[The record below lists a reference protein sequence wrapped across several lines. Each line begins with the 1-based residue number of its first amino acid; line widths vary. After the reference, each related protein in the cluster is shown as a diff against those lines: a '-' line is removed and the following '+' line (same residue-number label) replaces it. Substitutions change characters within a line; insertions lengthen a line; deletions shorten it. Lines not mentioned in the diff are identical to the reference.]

1 MRIRTAL
8 MDRGSPVPSDRA
20 WDSSS
25 MDMDSS
31 ADMDLSTG
39 LDESAAS
46 DMSGM
51 DFTEALPSTA
61 GNATDRTDGSDTSGM
76 DFTEALPS
84 TAGNAMDRTE
94 GSDTSGMDLTEAW
107 RARRVSNASASD
119 MDLTTQS
126 ITTADESDGSISMEL
141 TTALA
146 PRSDDSPD
154 TSLDSA
160 AEQSVMEMTAMWGH
174 IAEEA
179 TRQREAAG
187 RSPRRSPVRRQTMF
201 LSPERRPVVPERVS
215 EPPEPPAPATP
226 VERARSVSPRRRPP
240 TPGAGLAA
248 LPRTA
253 PRMPSEGT
261 SASPFSPSKPPT
273 TPTRF
278 RQSLRGGVPSPG
290 YQHSPP
296 QRAPMTPKGSTTVA
310 TASSVPA
317 RLAHPT
323 TLSPSPAA
331 ARGRSGSVRLSEVPS
346 AMWPRSPF
354 LHSLIRQRGQRVSYT
369 ASPRS
374 DGDLSDADASFHLP
388 LSEFLQRVG
397 LKFHE
402 DMTASRTRT
411 DRPIDT
417 GTTPATCVQHAK
429 MAAGAAPMLQALRSA
444 CHELK
449 QHVEVGRERLQ
460 TMEQDF
466 YARPPAFVQ
475 EWGQLDDEDMRR
487 SMKGQLNVHKQAARA
502 AAMHD
507 YYGWRTDMQ
516 YDDDMA
522 RMLAQ
527 HRDVLRAEA
536 ARVQER
542 HNTLEQELLPLLRT
556 HHAALRRR
564 VDEAHAR
571 QREIRACDADELRQ
585 LHASMEEQDQ
595 VLQGMRTKHRD
606 AREQL
611 ARVRARIEEA
621 AVRRAQTE
629 EGIRAARAVTDQIRG
644 CTPGEAVRLARRI
657 QHMETLLQWSL
668 TSKTPTLLQLTY
680 AHRLQVAVEWDER
693 RGTVRRVAVSPV
705 HTMAMAPL
713 DMAALAVIRAHM
725 DAQAPAQVTAVLRTV
740 TALWRAHLAVRAE
753 IEQLRS
759 WMPVSMAPVDDA
771 ETRMELVATL
781 LLEACAAK
789 AEVHIDLDLAN
800 EAPVAAGRVRV
811 QAVYGTIP
819 YVPPAHSRTTTLAR
833 AIEEGLARSGEA
845 PGALVR
851 AVQAAEA
858 ALGRT

>member
-31 ADMDLSTG
+31 ADMDLSSG
-39 LDESAAS
+39 LEPASDSSGMDMTEALPPTRASVDNTEAS

-51 DFTEALPSTA
+51 D
-61 GNATDRTDGSDTSGM
+61 M
-76 DFTEALPS
+76 
-84 TAGNAMDRTE
+84 
-94 GSDTSGMDLTEAW
+94 TEAW
-107 RARRVSNASASD
+107 RAPRASDASVASD

-126 ITTADESDGSISMEL
+126 YAPVDESDGSMSMEL

-146 PRSDDSPD
+146 PLPEDSSD
-154 TSLDSA
+154 TTLDSA
-160 AEQSVMEMTAMWGH
+160 AEQSAMEMTAMWGR

-179 TRQREAAG
+179 TRKREEAAQT
-187 RSPRRSPVRRQTMF
+187 PRRSPVRRRTMF
-201 LSPERRPVVPERVS
+201 LSPERRPIVPERA
-215 EPPEPPAPATP
+215 APATP
-226 VERARSVSPRRRPP
+226 VERARSASPRRRPP
-240 TPGAGLAA
+240 TPGVSLAA
-248 LPRTA
+248 PRTE
-253 PRMPSEGT
+253 PRLTSESMMT
-261 SASPFSPSKPPT
+261 SPFSPSKPPA

-278 RQSLRGGVPSPG
+278 RQSLRGGIPSPE
-290 YQHSPP
+290 YQHTPP
-296 QRAPMTPKGSTTVA
+296 RRAPTTPKISA
-310 TASSVPA
+310 TAAAVSSVPA
-317 RLAHPT
+317 RLPHPT
-323 TLSPSPAA
+323 TLSPSPVA
-331 ARGRSGSVRLSEVPS
+331 ARGRSGSVRLSELPS
-346 AMWPRSPF
+346 AVWPRSPF

-374 DGDLSDADASFHLP
+374 EADLSDADASFHLP
-388 LSEFLQRVG
+388 LSEFLQRIG

-411 DRPIDT
+411 DRPIDA
-417 GTTPATCVQHAK
+417 GATPATCVQHAK
-429 MAAGAAPMLQALRSA
+429 MAAAAAPMLQALRSA
-444 CHELK
+444 CQELK

-527 HRDVLRAEA
+527 HRDVLRAEG
-536 ARVQER
+536 ARIQHR
-542 HNTLEQELLPLLRT
+542 QSTLEEELLPVLRA
-556 HHAALRRR
+556 HHAELRRR

-606 AREQL
+606 AQEQL

-621 AVRRAQTE
+621 AGRRAQTE

-644 CTPGEAVRLARRI
+644 CTPGEAERLARRI
-657 QHMETLLQWSL
+657 QHMETLFHWSL

-705 HTMAMAPL
+705 HTMAMSPL
-713 DMAALAVIRAHM
+713 HMAALAVIRAHM
-725 DAQAPAQVTAVLRTV
+725 DAHAPAQVPAVLRNI

-759 WMPVSMAPVDDA
+759 WVPVSMAPVDDA

-789 AEVHIDLDLAN
+789 AEVHIDIDLAD

-811 QAVYGTIP
+811 QAVYGMIP
-819 YVPPAHSRTTTLAR
+819 YVRATHRRTTTLAS
-833 AIEEGLARSGEA
+833 AIEEGLARSGKA

-858 ALGRT
+858 ALVGRS

>member
-1 MRIRTAL
+1 MRIRAAL

-39 LDESAAS
+39 
-46 DMSGM
+46 M
-51 DFTEALPSTA
+51 D
-61 GNATDRTDGSDTSGM
+61 SDTSGM
-76 DFTEALPS
+76 DMTEALPS
-84 TAGNAMDRTE
+84 ATAIPPASADVSMV
-94 GSDTSGMDLTEAW
+94 SDTSGMEMTEAW
-107 RARRVSNASASD
+107 RPSRLSDASATSD
-119 MDLTTQS
+119 RDG
-126 ITTADESDGSISMEL
+126 TAAQGASLANDESDGSMTMEL
-141 TTALA
+141 TTAIA
-146 PRSDDSPD
+146 PLPDDDSPD
-154 TSLDSA
+154 TTLDSA
-160 AEQSVMEMTAMWGH
+160 AEQSAMEMTAMWGR

-179 TRQREAAG
+179 TRQREAAA

-201 LSPERRPVVPERVS
+201 LSPERRPVMPERASTLPVEAAS
-215 EPPEPPAPATP
+215 ERALDAPATP
-226 VERARSVSPRRRPP
+226 VARARSASPLRRPP
-240 TPGAGLAA
+240 TPGAGVVSAPL
-248 LPRTA
+248 TA
-253 PRMPSEGT
+253 PRLPSERT
-261 SASPFSPSKPPT
+261 DAIPLPVPTSPFRPSQPPT

-278 RQSLRGGVPSPG
+278 RQSLRGGVPSPE

-296 QRAPMTPKGSTTVA
+296 RRAPTTPQGMATVA

-317 RLAHPT
+317 RLPQPT
-323 TLSPSPAA
+323 TLSPSPAV
-331 ARGRSGSVRLSEVPS
+331 ARGRSGSVRLSELPS

-354 LHSLIRQRGQRVSYT
+354 LHSLIRQRGQRVSY
-369 ASPRS
+369 AVSPRS
-374 DGDLSDADASFHLP
+374 DGDLSDADASFHVP
-388 LSEFLQRVG
+388 LNEFLQGVG

-411 DRPIDT
+411 DRPIDA
-417 GTTPATCVQHAK
+417 GAIPATCVQHAK
-429 MAAGAAPMLQALRSA
+429 LAAGAAPMLQALRSA

-460 TMEQDF
+460 AMEQEF

-536 ARVQER
+536 ARIQKR
-542 HNTLEQELLPLLRT
+542 QATLEQELLPVLRA
-556 HHAALRRR
+556 HHAELRRR

-571 QREIRACDADELRQ
+571 QRDIRACDPDELRQ
-585 LHASMEEQDQ
+585 LHASIEEQDQ

-606 AREQL
+606 AQEQL
-611 ARVRARIEEA
+611 TRVRARIEEA

-644 CTPGEAVRLARRI
+644 CTPGEAVRLARRV
-657 QHMETLLQWSL
+657 QHVETLLQWSL

-725 DAQAPAQVTAVLRTV
+725 DAHAPAQVAAVLRTI

-753 IEQLRS
+753 IERLRS
-759 WMPVSMAPVDDA
+759 WVPVSMAPVDDA
-771 ETRMELVATL
+771 DTRMELVATL

-789 AEVHIDLDLAN
+789 ADVHIDLDLAD
-800 EAPVAAGRVRV
+800 ESPIAAARVRV
-811 QAVYGTIP
+811 QTVYGTIP
-819 YVPPAHSRTTTLAR
+819 YVFYADSRTETLACT
-833 AIEEGLARSGEA
+833 IEQGLARSRNEA

-851 AVQAAEA
+851 AVRDAEA
-858 ALGRT
+858 ALHRG